1 MNKENYNYLLKQRKT
16 VKILE
21 SSKLNRVIGMD
32 FMNNIIK
39 KYTKNIWHDIYIRK
53 LLLLEGQI
61 DIYYDYGLFD
71 NEYTGR
77 NNCNNNLYKLSI
89 FANIE
94 DTSNNCIE
102 IKFYSWYKK
111 YSFRLI
117 TLFLSKN
124 LDDLRGSVYYSNDNF
139 NTILFK
145 LIQLKAI
152 AIMK

>member
-1 MNKENYNYLLKQRKT
+1 M
-16 VKILE
+16 
-21 SSKLNRVIGMD
+21 
-32 FMNNIIK
+32 
-39 KYTKNIWHDIYIRK
+39 
-53 LLLLEGQI
+53 EGQI

-89 FANIE
+89 FTNIE

-139 NTILFK
+139 NTILFQVYSVK
-145 LIQLKAI
+145 SNCNYEISIHNCIDFQISSSNQLHEIGNFYLENIDELFNINLK
-152 AIMK
+152 KFNSWKNNF

>member
-21 SSKLNRVIGMD
+21 SSKSNRVVGMD

-39 KYTKNIWHDIYIRK
+39 KFTKNIWHDIYIRK
-53 LLLLEGQI
+53 LLLFEGQI

-89 FANIE
+89 FTNIE
-94 DTSNNCIE
+94 DTSNCIE

-111 YSFRLI
+111 YSFR
-117 TLFLSKN
+117 
-124 LDDLRGSVYYSNDNF
+124 
-139 NTILFK
+139 
-145 LIQLKAI
+145 
-152 AIMK
+152 